1 MAENFGIIQIARYL
15 QQMGLK
21 VSHMDYPRNTI
32 ELAFRDEQGQ
42 WKMIVGIHQ
51 SGETSKLML
60 IVPHFGNLG
69 ETKRLECLEAL
80 MAVNYRIAIGKFG
93 VDLTDGEVRLEES
106 IPLAKGDL
114 TIEQF
119 RLAFSAITQTVSIY
133 HNLLSHIISGNTS
146 VQDALQAC
154 EQQFFQSSC
163 NEQETTCTDQQTT
176 HDNELMTSQAE
187 ESQQAITELDVSE
200 ILAEAAWLLGIHQD

>member
-1 MAENFGIIQIARYL
+1 MAENFGILQITRYL

-21 VSHMDYPRNTI
+21 ISHMDYSRNTI
-32 ELAFRDEQGQ
+32 ELVFHDKQGQ

-60 IVPHFGNLG
+60 IVPHFSSLG

-80 MAVNYRIAIGKFG
+80 MSVNYRIAIGKFG
-93 VDLTDGEVRLEES
+93 VDLSDGEVRLEES
-106 IPLAKGDL
+106 IPLANGEL

-133 HNLLSHIISGNTS
+133 HNLLSRIIYGHTS
-146 VQDALQAC
+146 VLDALQAC
-154 EQQFFQSSC
+154 EQEFFQSPRAELEIATT
-163 NEQETTCTDQQTT
+163 EQQATQDSVPTTV
-176 HDNELMTSQAE
+176 QAE
-187 ESQQAITELDVSE
+187 EPQKAVAELDVNE